1 MKKKK
6 VTVIIEA
13 SSTGFGAYSDALPGI
28 TGYGDTVE
36 EAKQDLQDAISS
48 VMEVHARRRTVPEA
62 WLNGGNLEFVYKY
75 DMASLFEHFGMLDV
89 TNLAKKIGI
98 NPSLLRQ
105 YKSGLALASDKQ
117 KQRIEKGLHALGE
130 ELLRVRL

>member
-1 MKKKK
+1 MRKKKI
-6 VTVIIEA
+6 TVIIEA
-13 SSTGFGAYSDALPGI
+13 SSTGFGAYSDDLPGV
-28 TGYGDTVE
+28 TGYGGTVR

-48 VMEVHARRRTVPEA
+48 VMEVHVRRKTVPET
-62 WLNGGNLEFVYKY
+62 WLNGGNLDFVYKY
-75 DMASLFEHFGMLDV
+75 DMASLFEHFGMLDI
-89 TNLAKKIGI
+89 TNLAKRIGI

-105 YKSGLALASDKQ
+105 YKSGLTLASDKQ